1 MEAALYD
8 KADLLHGAA
17 ESSEQDS
24 ISPASSLFQ
33 RQVLPNSPDGY
44 SPKADLCSVRRPF
57 IRNGSSLSYNETAW
71 LKQRRNVTVGAMMEF
86 LGRLDFN
93 SFNASSY
100 IEKHASNSS
109 ALPNI
114 GIAVSGG
121 GYRALMNGGGALQAF
136 DSRTANASLQG
147 HLGGV
152 LQSATYL
159 AGLSG
164 GSWLVGS
171 MYLNNFTDVT
181 SLRDSQTVWLF
192 QDSIF
197 VGPTQSSDFAVRT
210 PKYFSQIQNAVDGK
224 LEAGYNTSITDYWG
238 RSIAYQLINATEG
251 GVGYTWSSI
260 AQSMDFQSAS
270 MPMPIIIAD
279 GRAPGEILI
288 SKNTTVFEF
297 NPWEFGTFNPP
308 LEAFVPL
315 EFLASNFSAGTLP
328 TNQKCVRGF
337 DNAGFLMGTSSSL
350 FNQAFLL
357 INGTEVPQ
365 ILKNS
370 ISRILSSIG
379 EANQDIA
386 VYEPNP
392 FYLYTNQ
399 SEYATST
406 LLTLVDGGEDLQNI
420 PLEPLLQSKRELN
433 VILAIDSSADTNTRW
448 PNGTAM
454 VATYERSMSSLGH
467 SSDLAFPYVPDQNT
481 FINLGLNN
489 RPTFFGCNSSNIS
502 GSAPLVVYIPNAPY
516 IYHSN
521 VSTFDLQYN
530 TTERNAIIHNGY
542 DIATLGNGTVDSD
555 WPTCLGCAI
564 LSRSLEQTNTSV
576 PPSCTACFQRY
587 CWDGTTNNSDPGN
600 YHPAYKLS
608 QLDVSNTGGKS
619 SQTSG

>member
-1 MEAALYD
+1 ME
-8 KADLLHGAA
+8 
-17 ESSEQDS
+17 
-24 ISPASSLFQ
+24 
-33 RQVLPNSPDGY
+33 
-44 SPKADLCSVRRPF
+44 
-57 IRNGSSLSYNETAW
+57 
-71 LKQRRNVTVGAMMEF
+71 
-86 LGRLDFN
+86 
-93 SFNASSY
+93 
-100 IEKHASNSS
+100 
-109 ALPNI
+109 
-114 GIAVSGG
+114 
-121 GYRALMNGGGALQAF
+121 
-136 DSRTANASLQG
+136 
-147 HLGGV
+147 
-152 LQSATYL
+152 
-159 AGLSG
+159 
-164 GSWLVGS
+164 
-171 MYLNNFTDVT
+171 
-181 SLRDSQTVWLF
+181 
-192 QDSIF
+192 
-197 VGPTQSSDFAVRT
+197 
-210 PKYFSQIQNAVDGK
+210 
-224 LEAGYNTSITDYWG
+224 
-238 RSIAYQLINATEG
+238 
-251 GVGYTWSSI
+251 YTWSSI

-297 NPWEFGTFNPP
+297 SPWEFGTFNPP
-308 LEAFVPL
+308 LEGFVPL

-328 TNQKCVRGF
+328 INQKCVRGF

-370 ISRILSSIG
+370 ISRILNSIG

-399 SEYATST
+399 SEYATSA

-467 SSDLAFPYVPDQNT
+467 NSGLAFPYVPDQNT

-502 GSAPLVVYIPNAPY
+502 GSAPLVIYIPNAPY

-530 TTERNAIIHNGY
+530 TTERNAIIENGY

-564 LSRSLEQTNTSV
+564 LSRSLDHTNTPV
-576 PPSCTACFQRY
+576 PSTCTACFQRY

-600 YHPAYKLS
+600 YHPTYKLS
-608 QLDVSNTGGKS
+608 QLDISNTGGRS
-619 SQTSG
+619 TQTSG